1 MAIVNSEAKCNNCNH
16 NCHCED
22 IVCNHPIGVG
32 LSDKW
37 QPCGCG
43 VCECDKEQI
52 KYPDWG

>member
-1 MAIVNSEAKCNNCNH
+1 MALVNSEVKCNNCNH

-43 VCECDKEQI
+43 ICKCGKEQI